1 MTNVN
6 WMKISRISDFYII
19 LSNIYLWY
27 TKSVLIRPRLFWG
40 EFHPSYLQGIIGTL
54 FLFHGFALLLV
65 QLDTFH
71 LHIALDGIAG
81 LPDFLDFW
89 IAT

>member
-27 TKSVLIRPRLFWG
+27 TKSVLIRPRLFLG
-40 EFHPSYLQGIIGTL
+40 EIHPSYFNLQGYLLYLYSVTIITIII
-54 FLFHGFALLLV
+54 
-65 QLDTFH
+65 QMD
-71 LHIALDGIAG
+71 LHINISFVAG
-81 LPDFLDFW
+81 LYL
-89 IAT
+89 